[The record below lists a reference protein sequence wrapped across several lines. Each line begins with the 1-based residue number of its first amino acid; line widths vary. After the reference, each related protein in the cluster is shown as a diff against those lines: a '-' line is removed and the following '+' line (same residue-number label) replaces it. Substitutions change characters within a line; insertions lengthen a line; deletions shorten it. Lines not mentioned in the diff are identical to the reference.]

1 VDFSAPAAP
10 ADPGQGFGLLGMNFP
25 TSSSAPSDAS
35 SLQGLSFSSTAEPA
49 AAAAPENAGSTPG
62 DRLRQALLNGTGSE
76 LSSLFEQSRRPQ
88 DVPVADRFASLQ
100 GNLSGLFSSSQHMM
114 QGGSSAAFAMPPMTM
129 SQPTMQPLGGMLA
142 LPPVSHT
149 NSMQPLNNCLAL
161 MPPSGPGMG
170 SFQSSNTNWWAATPQ
185 QQQGAGGYLPSPSL
199 APTAFAP
206 PMGGPTST
214 PFPQFSGPPHAG
226 FKQPNS
232 PNGSAR
238 MSSGF
243 SGFGSQQPPSPN
255 GNARMSSGFGGFGSH
270 QVGSPPKAA
279 PTSPSQSGSTED
291 HQSPPKDGFGDLL
304 AAFHEKN
311 PINGLEQNGLRILA

>member
-1 VDFSAPAAP
+1 
-10 ADPGQGFGLLGMNFP
+10 M
-25 TSSSAPSDAS
+25 
-35 SLQGLSFSSTAEPA
+35 
-49 AAAAPENAGSTPG
+49 
-62 DRLRQALLNGTGSE
+62 
-76 LSSLFEQSRRPQ
+76 
-88 DVPVADRFASLQ
+88 PVADRFASLQ

-114 QGGSSAAFAMPPMTM
+114 QAGNSSAYAMPQMSM

-149 NSMQPLNNCLAL
+149 NCMQPLNNCLAL
-161 MPPSGPGMG
+161 MPPSDPGMG
-170 SFQSSNTNWWAATPQ
+170 SFPSSNTNWWPATP
-185 QQQGAGGYLPSPSL
+185 QQQGAGGYLPSPCL

-214 PFPQFSGPPHAG
+214 PFPQFPGPQHIG
-226 FKQPNS
+226 FKQPTS
-232 PNGSAR
+232 PNGNAR
-238 MSSGF
+238 MASGF
-243 SGFGSQQPPSPN
+243 AGFGSQQPSSPN

-279 PTSPSQSGSTED
+279 PTSPSQSGSMED

-311 PINGLEQNGLRILA
+311 PINGLGQDGLRILA